1 MTTPKLLLASLA
13 CTLLVAACAQP
24 VRVAVP
30 DPVRAPRAEPAP
42 VVAPPGDAAGGA
54 GARQSL
60 RRSDTPDAPV
70 SGGEVSGLFDGER
83 IPPTRGEPI
92 SVNIEGVPVPAFINE
107 FFGTILGVSFQMD
120 PQVAKLNDLVT
131 LRTSRP
137 QSPRDFYLLATE
149 VLRSYGV
156 STEYVAGRVL
166 FTQSPKG
173 GDFQPP
179 LVLSG
184 RALPSVPVTHRPV
197 FQLVELSSV
206 RTGDVTT
213 WLKTAFRTDDL
224 QVLDDLNRNAV
235 VLYGKPDLVRQA
247 AAAIA
252 VLDRPYMRGR
262 VSTQLE
268 PAFVSADEL
277 SRRLVDV
284 LTTEGYGATL
294 HSGAGTVQAAS
305 VVVLPLTTSNAVLVF
320 ASDQRVLEHAVDW
333 ARRIDTPN
341 PTAGASGLF
350 YYEVRNTRAEAIV
363 ATLTGVRT
371 ASQARAPARD
381 ALSSGQ
387 ANAATGANLATGPA
401 NPDAPPPPPAPAG
414 ANPATALTG
423 GDISGGTLVLD
434 SPRNA
439 IIFQGTAAE
448 WGRLLPLVQKMDKAP
463 RQVMIEVTIAEIRLN
478 DSVETGISW
487 LAKADAGR
495 FNGRLS
501 SGVIGGA
508 GGAGLN
514 YLLDIAGQVRAQ
526 LKALADDNR
535 VTVLS
540 TPRLMVKSGEEAS
553 IDVGDEVP
561 TISSQSASPIDVD
574 GTSNLLQTVQYR
586 KTGVILNIE
595 PVIYSDN
602 RVDLQIRQEVSEA
615 LPVAANGVQSPTI
628 SNRAVSTNLSL
639 RDGSS
644 VLIGG
649 LIRNGGRDGQSG
661 VPLLK
666 DIPLLGNAFK
676 TRTRGRDRSELIIM
690 ITPYIVETDA
700 QATELTRAV
709 GERYEMVELPLPP
722 PSGPAPQPSR
732 RADGP

>member
-1 MTTPKLLLASLA
+1 MTRLKTLLASLA
-13 CTLLVAACAQP
+13 CTLLLAACAPP
-24 VRVAVP
+24 VRLDVPGPIREARP
-30 DPVRAPRAEPAP
+30 DPVRIDPQAAAR
-42 VVAPPGDAAGGA
+42 GDVQT
-54 GARQSL
+54 RQTL
-60 RRSDTPDAPV
+60 RRSDTPDAPG
-70 SGGEVSGLFDGER
+70 STERASGLFDAER
-83 IPPTRGEPI
+83 VPPTKGEAI
-92 SVNIEGVPVPAFINE
+92 SVNIEGMPVPAFINE

-120 PQVAKLNDLVT
+120 PAVARLSDLVT
-131 LRTSRP
+131 LRTSSP
-137 QSPRDFYLLATE
+137 QAPRDFYLLAAE

-166 FTQSPKG
+166 FTPSPKG

-197 FQLVELSSV
+197 FQLVELAAV
-206 RTGDVTT
+206 RTADVTT

-224 QVLDDLNRNAV
+224 EVLDDLNRNAV

-247 AAAIA
+247 AAAIR
-252 VLDRPYMRGR
+252 VLDQPYMRGR

-277 SRRLVDV
+277 ARRLVDV

-294 HSGAGTVQAAS
+294 HSGAGNVQAAA
-305 VVVLPLTTSNAVLVF
+305 VVVLPLVTSNAVLVF
-320 ASDQRVLEHAVDW
+320 ASDQRVLEHAVEW

-341 PTAGASGLF
+341 PTAGGSSLF

-363 ATLTGVRT
+363 ATLSGVRS
-371 ASQARAPARD
+371 ASAARIPARD
-381 ALSSGQ
+381 AVSSGQ
-387 ANAATGANLATGPA
+387 ANAANGANLAT
-401 NPDAPPPPPAPAG
+401 
-414 ANPATALTG
+414 NPAAASQPAANLAPGALTS

-434 SPRNA
+434 EPRNA
-439 IIFQGTAAE
+439 IIFQGSAAD
-448 WGRLLPLVQKMDKAP
+448 WGRLLPLVRQMDKSP

-495 FNGRLS
+495 FNGSLT

-514 YLLDIAGQVRAQ
+514 YLLDVAGQVRAQ
-526 LKALADDNR
+526 LRALAEDNR

-561 TISSQSASPIDVD
+561 TISSQSASPIDID
-574 GTSNLLQTVQYR
+574 GTSNILQTVQYR
-586 KTGVILNIE
+586 KTGVILNIA

-615 LPVAANGVQSPTI
+615 QPVSSGGVQSPII

-649 LIRNGGRDGQSG
+649 LIRNGSSGGESG

-666 DIPLLGNAFK
+666 DIPILGNAFK

-690 ITPYIVETDA
+690 ITPYIVENDA

-709 GERYEMVELPLPP
+709 SERYEMVELPLPAP
-722 PSGPAPQPSR
+722 TGPAPQPSR
-732 RADGP
+732 RVDGP